1 VSGTTTAAPLRVLHV
16 QKIARMGGSER
27 HLLTLLPALREAG
40 VDARILVPAAQE
52 ADQVIAPLRARRVPT
67 TVVRAGPDF
76 NPLLIGA
83 LVREIRSF
91 RPDLLHTHLIH
102 ADLHG
107 QLAAGLA
114 RVGRVSSVHSTP
126 AFYRREPYRAMARA
140 AGRFSGATIAISEH
154 VRRFVEDLRLARARR
169 IEVVPYGID
178 ASEWPLSQ
186 PERDRARAALG
197 LASDDVAVGIAARM
211 IRGKGHAFLLDAHR
225 AAAQR
230 NPRLRL
236 VMAGDGPLRQGLE
249 RDATRSANGSV
260 RFLGYLSDVR
270 AFMNACDVLAFP
282 TEPALGEGFGLAALE
297 AMASGRPVVATA
309 VGSLPELVKARE
321 TGILVTPGAVDE
333 LSAALLELAGD
344 GRLRAE
350 MGGRA
355 QIRARTVFSVEA
367 MVDRTLAVYARAL
380 GG

>member
-1 VSGTTTAAPLRVLHV
+1 
-16 QKIARMGGSER
+16 
-27 HLLTLLPALREAG
+27 
-40 VDARILVPAAQE
+40 
-52 ADQVIAPLRARRVPT
+52 
-67 TVVRAGPDF
+67 
-76 NPLLIGA
+76 
-83 LVREIRSF
+83 
-91 RPDLLHTHLIH
+91 
-102 ADLHG
+102 
-107 QLAAGLA
+107 
-114 RVGRVSSVHSTP
+114 
-126 AFYRREPYRAMARA
+126 
-140 AGRFSGATIAISEH
+140 
-154 VRRFVEDLRLARARR
+154 
-169 IEVVPYGID
+169 
-178 ASEWPLSQ
+178 
-186 PERDRARAALG
+186 
-197 LASDDVAVGIAARM
+197 M

-225 AAAQR
+225 AATQR